1 MLSFRKFFHVSIAFF
16 ALTSVIAIKAE
27 GSGSSYIDNGVYYSD
42 IEIPINFEK
51 EQIKALESGIIFNL
65 ELNLKIVDIRNWR
78 LDRDI

>member
-51 EQIKALESGIIFNL
+51 EQIKALESPIIYNL
-65 ELNLKIVDIRNWR
+65 QLNLKNLDIRNWR
-78 LDRDI
+78 